1 MSSLYYYFSAFIM
14 KPIVE
19 SQILV
24 NLPIKN
30 GSEVY
35 SNWKDPPVHPVMFMK
50 FFNLTNKDD
59 FLNGM
64 FLCFLMFLKTHH
76 VSMVKTNRP
85 NTNINFRI
93 LFQ

>member
-1 MSSLYYYFSAFIM
+1 M

-35 SNWKDPPVHPVMFMK
+35 RNWKDPPVHPVMFMK
-50 FFNLTNKDD
+50 FFNLTNKDE
-59 FLNGM
+59 FLRGK
-64 FLCFLMFLKTHH
+64 FLYISDDISYEGAQIIFL
-76 VSMVKTNRP
+76 VV
-85 NTNINFRI
+85 
-93 LFQ
+93 

>member
-1 MSSLYYYFSAFIM
+1 M

-24 NLPIKN
+24 NLPIKD

-35 SNWKDPPVHPVMFMK
+35 RHWKDPPVHPVMFMY

-59 FLNGM
+59 FLNGTFYM
-64 FLCFLMFLKTHH
+64 YFGFNLIPC
-76 VSMVKTNRP
+76 
-85 NTNINFRI
+85 
-93 LFQ
+93 LFKVN

>member
-1 MSSLYYYFSAFIM
+1 M

-19 SQILV
+19 TQILV

-35 SNWKDPPVHPVMFMK
+35 RHWKDPPVHPVMFMK

-64 FLCFLMFLKTHH
+64 LLCNMSYISYYTQ
-76 VSMVKTNRP
+76 S
-85 NTNINFRI
+85 TNINFNI
-93 LFQ
+93 FVNTHL